1 MTADEQGGKSVVQRG
16 LWFEEFEIGTTYL
29 HRPGRTVTE
38 ADNVLFTTLTMNTQS
53 LHLDAAWAAEQPGFR
68 GERLVNSM
76 FTLSTLVGLSVAQL
90 TLGTIVANLGFSE
103 VSFPKPVFH
112 GDTLYAETVCTG
124 KRESKSRPG
133 RRHRHPRAH
142 RAQPARRRRCA
153 GGAHHAGTEAGLLL
167 SRHSGGAMNLRAAG
181 PGWLFC
187 PADRPERFAKAA
199 AAADVVILDLEDGVA
214 EAEKPAARKALRET
228 PLDPER
234 TVVRINAAGTD
245 EQARDLDA
253 LADTAYTTVMLSK
266 TESAAQVTALAPR
279 DVVALVETPRG
290 AVFAA
295 EIAAAEGTV
304 AMMWGAED
312 LVATLGGSSSRR
324 ADGTYRDVARHVRST
339 ILLAASAF
347 GRIALDAVHLDIR
360 DIEGLQA
367 EATTPSRW
375 AST

>member
-1 MTADEQGGKSVVQRG
+1 
-16 LWFEEFEIGTTYL
+16 
-29 HRPGRTVTE
+29 
-38 ADNVLFTTLTMNTQS
+38 
-53 LHLDAAWAAEQPGFR
+53 
-68 GERLVNSM
+68 
-76 FTLSTLVGLSVAQL
+76 
-90 TLGTIVANLGFSE
+90 
-103 VSFPKPVFH
+103 
-112 GDTLYAETVCTG
+112 
-124 KRESKSRPG
+124 
-133 RRHRHPRAH
+133 
-142 RAQPARRRRCA
+142 
-153 GGAHHAGTEAGLLL
+153 
-167 SRHSGGAMNLRAAG
+167 MNLRAAG

-214 EAEKPAARKALRET
+214 EADKPAARKALRET
-228 PLDPER
+228 PLDPDR

-266 TESAAQVTALAPR
+266 TESAGQVTALAPR

-290 AVFAA
+290 VVFAA

-312 LVATLGGSSSRR
+312 LVATLGGSSSRQP
-324 ADGTYRDVARHVRST
+324 DGTYRDVARHVRST

-360 DIEGLQA
+360 DIEGLQVEANDAVAVGFHGTVCIHPTQIPVVRKAYRPSEEKVDWARRVLAAAQTERGVFAFEGQMVDSPVLKHA
-367 EATTPSRW
+367 EMMLRRAGEP
-375 AST
+375 ASG